1 MEKLR
6 PMTAKE
12 KLCHVSNQ
20 TFVHLMACKRLL
32 HNMAVTLPMCYR
44 FPSGCG
50 GPLIQ
55 QK

>member
-20 TFVHLMACKRLL
+20 MFVHLMACKYLL
-32 HNMAVTLPMCYR
+32 RNTAVTLPMCYH

-50 GPLIQ
+50 GSLIEQ
-55 QK
+55 

>member
-20 TFVHLMACKRLL
+20 MFVHLMTSKHLL
-32 HNMAVTLPMCYR
+32 HNMAVTLL
-44 FPSGCG
+44 S
-50 GPLIQ
+50 
-55 QK
+55 